1 MTARPSSLH
10 TPHRLRVMPALVALV
25 LASAALPT
33 ARNAVA
39 APGVAESAAASTP
52 APVPGGRT
60 YQTSFKQLG
69 ALFPLQL
76 RGVQGTSGVA
86 FSIRSDEVVTQARL
100 RLNYAYSPALL
111 ADISHIK
118 VVVNEQV
125 AATVPVPPQE
135 AGRNLQ
141 RDIPIPARLLT
152 EFNRINLE
160 LIGHYTRECEDP
172 MHTSLWANIG
182 NDSALELTV
191 APVAQAN
198 DLALLPQPFFDRRDV
213 RQLNLPLVFGAAPES
228 GALEAAGTLSSWF
241 GALAGFRGAQFPARV
256 GTLPERGN
264 AVVMVSGSRQIPG
277 LSLPEAKGP
286 TVAVV
291 PHPGDPHGK
300 LLLVM
305 GRDDAELAT
314 AARALAVG
322 GTALS
327 GPLATITE
335 VTELKPRKPYD
346 APHWLSSERPVK
358 FGELAEQR
366 TLNVAG
372 YSPDLIR
379 INFVLPPDLF
389 AWRDKGI
396 PVDLRYRYTPRP
408 TADKS
413 TLNINA
419 NQQFLRALPLRTV
432 SHEEP
437 GVLDRLA
444 AATLPTGE
452 TVPAREQFRLPLF
465 KLPAQ
470 TQLQFHYFHDV
481 VKVGACRDVP
491 LDNVRGTVEP
501 DSTIDISGFAHFIA
515 MPDLAAFGNAGFP
528 FTRMADLS
536 QTAVVL
542 PDQPVAGDYTA
553 YLSLMGLMGRATGYP
568 ATGVRVAAASQVD
581 MLADK
586 DLLVLASGS
595 NQPLLTR
602 WADAIPVA
610 LGGSER
616 RFQLS
621 DFANRLLTWWDPGQH
636 DGAQPRQAQMAF
648 SSQSTDAVI
657 AGFESPLR
665 NGRSVVLVA
674 SNQAAGLTQAIE
686 ALLDP
691 ERLQLVQGS
700 TAVVRGK
707 QVDSLVAEKTYH
719 VGRLNPFLF
728 AQWYLSRNPLLLTL
742 LGVASAV
749 LIALVAY
756 LSLRARARS
765 RLLLQSK
772 MA

>member
-1 MTARPSSLH
+1 M
-10 TPHRLRVMPALVALV
+10 
-25 LASAALPT
+25 
-33 ARNAVA
+33 
-39 APGVAESAAASTP
+39 
-52 APVPGGRT
+52 
-60 YQTSFKQLG
+60 
-69 ALFPLQL
+69 
-76 RGVQGTSGVA
+76 
-86 FSIRSDEVVTQARL
+86 
-100 RLNYAYSPALL
+100 
-111 ADISHIK
+111 
-118 VVVNEQV
+118 
-125 AATVPVPPQE
+125 
-135 AGRNLQ
+135 
-141 RDIPIPARLLT
+141 
-152 EFNRINLE
+152 
-160 LIGHYTRECEDP
+160 
-172 MHTSLWANIG
+172 
-182 NDSALELTV
+182 
-191 APVAQAN
+191 
-198 DLALLPQPFFDRRDV
+198 
-213 RQLNLPLVFGAAPES
+213 
-228 GALEAAGTLSSWF
+228 
-241 GALAGFRGAQFPARV
+241 
-256 GTLPERGN
+256 
-264 AVVMVSGSRQIPG
+264 
-277 LSLPEAKGP
+277 
-286 TVAVV
+286 
-291 PHPGDPHGK
+291 
-300 LLLVM
+300 
-305 GRDDAELAT
+305 
-314 AARALAVG
+314 
-322 GTALS
+322 
-327 GPLATITE
+327 
-335 VTELKPRKPYD
+335 
-346 APHWLSSERPVK
+346 
-358 FGELAEQR
+358 
-366 TLNVAG
+366 
-372 YSPDLIR
+372 
-379 INFVLPPDLF
+379 
-389 AWRDKGI
+389 
-396 PVDLRYRYTPRP
+396 DLRYRYTPRP

-419 NQQFLRALPLRTV
+419 NQQFLRALPLRTM

-437 GVLDRLA
+437 SLFGRATAAVLPA
-444 AATLPTGE
+444 GE
-452 TVPAREQFRLPLF
+452 TVPAREQFHLPLF

-481 VKVGACRDVP
+481 VKEGACRDVP

-528 FTRMADLS
+528 FTRLADLS

-542 PDQPVAGDYTA
+542 PDRPAAGDYTA
-553 YLSLMGLMGRATGYP
+553 YLGLMGLMGRATGYP
-568 ATGVRVAAASQVD
+568 ATGVRVSAASQVD

-610 LGGSER
+610 LGGATRS
-616 RFQLS
+616 FQLS

-636 DGAQPRQAQMAF
+636 DGAQPRQAQVAF

-665 NGRSVVLVA
+665 SGRSVVLVA

-772 MA
+772 KA